1 MKSLYAET
9 QENNNYNFNNRNRNV
24 KCNFENLFTILCNAK
39 SGNEKS
45 ILFFIE
51 KYQFLIKKY
60 AFKYKLKNY
69 DADDLIQIGNIS
81 IITAINKY
89 DLAKGG
95 EYIDAYIINSIKN
108 GFKNLARN
116 QIKYK
121 DESSLNILI
130 KTGDYVSEI
139 SDLIEDNINIENLVV
154 DKVSIKTLNKALTH
168 LSDFEK
174 NLIKEVYLTPKGSLL
189 KYCKSNNLSYNQT
202 RTKLKSILKFLKES
216 IS

>member
-108 GFKNLARN
+108 SFKNLARN

-121 DESSLNILI
+121 DESSLNIDI
-130 KTGDYVSEI
+130 DEDEI
-139 SDLIEDNINIENLVV
+139 P
-154 DKVSIKTLNKALTH
+154 
-168 LSDFEK
+168 F
-174 NLIKEVYLTPKGSLL
+174 
-189 KYCKSNNLSYNQT
+189 
-202 RTKLKSILKFLKES
+202 
-216 IS
+216 